1 MLLGFKDH
9 QEEVFSYSAWA
20 ATTPCILGNDSFKIK
35 KNRNPTSGKWP
46 TRFGKGEFILPISIL
61 IHEIF
66 SSMHNCFRVLSI

>member
-35 KNRNPTSGKWP
+35 KI
-46 TRFGKGEFILPISIL
+46 EILLVESDL
-61 IHEIF
+61 H
-66 SSMHNCFRVLSI
+66 VLEKVNLFFLFQF